1 MYFHYLGV
9 FIMGL
14 LIKADF
20 KKKLDIKLYRF
31 DPRNSKPEYHAEIF
45 CEMFSKFPQFKAHVA
60 AYIERNY
67 CFVVNDE
74 DHSDPKSLL
83 NTLKLD
89 EVSKLNEWILV
100 RNKPGSVER

>member
-1 MYFHYLGV
+1 
-9 FIMGL
+9 MGL

-20 KKKLDIKLYRF
+20 KKKLDIRLYRF
-31 DPRNSKPEYHAEIF
+31 DPKNLNPEYHAEIF
-45 CEMFSKFPQFKAHVA
+45 CEMFSRFPQFKAHVA

-83 NTLKLD
+83 NTLKPD
-89 EVSKLNEWILV
+89 EVRKLNEWVLL
-100 RNKPGSVER
+100 RNKPGIVERKK

>member
-1 MYFHYLGV
+1 
-9 FIMGL
+9 MGL

-31 DPRNSKPEYHAEIF
+31 DPKNPKPEYHAEIF
-45 CEMFSKFPQFKAHVA
+45 CEMFSWFPHVA

-83 NTLKLD
+83 HTLSPD
-89 EVSKLNEWILV
+89 EVRKLNEWVLL
-100 RNKPGSVER
+100 RNKPGTLSREK